1 MNNVK
6 IKEESSDLKVSE
18 ANDLKATRPQSEF
31 TNDPASLSSFVSRL
45 SSNFSSEDEKFMR
58 MALRQAQIAFDMKEI
73 PIGCV
78 IVKDGVVIGKGYNQV
93 EQLKDATAHAEIIAI
108 GTAASTL
115 VNWRLDGC
123 TLYVTLEPCPM
134 CAGAIL
140 NSRVSRVVYGS
151 PDSRFGGCGTTIDVI
166 TGNALKRAVEVT
178 GGVLADECLGLLKG
192 FFQQMRLEKGDTG
205 AKPPTP

>member
-1 MNNVK
+1 MDNITDNNTQAPDFKASVT
-6 IKEESSDLKVSE
+6 SE
-18 ANDLKATRPQSEF
+18 PIAHTLEQDIR
-31 TNDPASLSSFVSRL
+31 
-45 SSNFSSEDEKFMR
+45 FMR

-115 VNWRLDGC
+115 DNWRLDGC

-140 NSRVSRVVYGS
+140 NSRVSRIVYGS

-166 TGNALKRAVEVT
+166 TGNALKRDVQVT
-178 GGVLADECLGLLKG
+178 GGILADECLGLLKG

-205 AKPPTP
+205 AKPQTL

>member
-1 MNNVK
+1 MNNVTD
-6 IKEESSDLKVSE
+6 SN
-18 ANDLKATRPQSEF
+18 AN
-31 TNDPASLSSFVSRL
+31 LSSLAKVGELVEPRL
-45 SSNFSSEDEKFMR
+45 SSDNSDDVKFMR

-115 VNWRLDGC
+115 DNWRLDGC

-140 NSRVSRVVYGS
+140 NSRVSRIVYGS
-151 PDSRFGGCGTTIDVI
+151 PESRFGGCGTTIDVI

-192 FFQQMRLEKGDTG
+192 FFQQMRLEKGDSG
-205 AKPPTP
+205 NKGDRA

>member
-1 MNNVK
+1 MNNVTDNNAK
-6 IKEESSDLKVSE
+6 FSSQNSL
-18 ANDLKATRPQSEF
+18 
-31 TNDPASLSSFVSRL
+31 DPSTASLRDSAQDDKSLSSLVSRL
-45 SSNFSSEDEKFMR
+45 SSDDERFMR

-115 VNWRLDGC
+115 DNWRLDGC

-140 NSRVSRVVYGS
+140 NSRVSRIVYGS

-178 GGVLADECLGLLKG
+178 GGILADECLGLLKG
-192 FFQQMRLEKGDTG
+192 FFQQMRLEKGDSG
-205 AKPPTP
+205 NKGV

>member
-1 MNNVK
+1 MDNITDNNTQA
-6 IKEESSDLKVSE
+6 L
-18 ANDLKATRPQSEF
+18 DLKASVTSEPIAH
-31 TNDPASLSSFVSRL
+31 TLEQDIR
-45 SSNFSSEDEKFMR
+45 FMR

-115 VNWRLDGC
+115 DNWRLDDC

-166 TGNALKRAVEVT
+166 FGNALKRVVEVT

-192 FFQQMRLEKGDTG
+192 FFQKMRLEKGDSG
-205 AKPPTP
+205 NKGV

>member
-1 MNNVK
+1 MAFTNGLTNCKVLGFSMDNVTDNNTQT
-6 IKEESSDLKVSE
+6 L
-18 ANDLKATRPQSEF
+18 DLKASVTSEPIAH
-31 TNDPASLSSFVSRL
+31 TLEQDIR
-45 SSNFSSEDEKFMR
+45 FMR

-115 VNWRLDGC
+115 DNWRLDDC

-192 FFQQMRLEKGDTG
+192 FFQKMRLEKGDSG
-205 AKPPTP
+205 NKGV

>member
-18 ANDLKATRPQSEF
+18 ANDLKAKRPQSEF
-31 TNDPASLSSFVSRL
+31 TSDPASL

-115 VNWRLDGC
+115 DNWRLDGC

-140 NSRVSRVVYGS
+140 NSRVSRIVYGS